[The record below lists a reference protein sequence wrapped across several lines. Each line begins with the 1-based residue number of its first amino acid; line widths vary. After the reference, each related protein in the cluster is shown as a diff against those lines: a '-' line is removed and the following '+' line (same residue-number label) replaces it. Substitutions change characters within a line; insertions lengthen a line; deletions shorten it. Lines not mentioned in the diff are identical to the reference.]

1 MNSNAISSTREQMK
15 TTFVP
20 LATALFLALSV
31 LFGSATLAH
40 AQTADFSITAS
51 PLEVCVNPGG
61 TGYYS
66 TTVSSTDGF
75 QGSVSLGDTVDPS
88 SANSPAVNVPSSVS
102 LTAGQSQTFYTSAST
117 TSSTPTGTYTITIV
131 GESGDT
137 LHYTTVYLAVQSLCP
152 ALGGTVAPSITSGL
166 LIALATIGAGLTG
179 LAAGTAFLFKRRSRP
194 L

>member
-1 MNSNAISSTREQMK
+1 MK

-20 LATALFLALSV
+20 LVTATFVALSI
-31 LFGSATLAH
+31 LFGSTILVH
-40 AQTADFSITAS
+40 AQTADFSVAAS

-61 TGYYS
+61 TGYFS

-75 QGSVSLGDTVDPS
+75 QGSIALGDTVDPS
-88 SANSPAVNVPSSVS
+88 SANGPAVTVPSSVS

-131 GESGDT
+131 GESGDA
-137 LHYTTVYLAVQSLCP
+137 LHSTTVYLAVQSLCP
-152 ALGGTVAPSITSGL
+152 ALGGTIAPSVTSGL
-166 LIALATIGAGLTG
+166 LVALATIGAGLTG